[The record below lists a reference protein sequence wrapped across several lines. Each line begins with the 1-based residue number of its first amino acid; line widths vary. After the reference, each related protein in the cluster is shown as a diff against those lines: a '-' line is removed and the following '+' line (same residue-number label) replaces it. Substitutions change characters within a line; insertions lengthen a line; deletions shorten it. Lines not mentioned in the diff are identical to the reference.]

1 MLHVFYLCL
10 DGCITSGREPISYK
24 PQASQKRM
32 LKQLASHVLSSG
44 GVVRGF
50 ENLGKNQDLPYRIRK
65 YQTVY
70 ERASV
75 YGMTFDVAPTM
86 LPSLKQLLAFDEDV
100 LRSTVIKLGDSVGK
114 ISAFVPPEKL

>member
-1 MLHVFYLCL
+1 V
-10 DGCITSGREPISYK
+10 
-24 PQASQKRM
+24 
-32 LKQLASHVLSSG
+32 LKQLASHVLSNG

-75 YGMTFDVAPTM
+75 YGMTFDAAPTM

-114 ISAFVPPEKL
+114 ISAFVSPEKL